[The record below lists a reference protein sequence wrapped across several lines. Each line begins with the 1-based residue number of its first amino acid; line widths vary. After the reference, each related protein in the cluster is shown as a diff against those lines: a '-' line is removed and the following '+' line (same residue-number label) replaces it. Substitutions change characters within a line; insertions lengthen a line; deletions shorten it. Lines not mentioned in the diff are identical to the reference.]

1 MATAPRTPG
10 NWLSRCRT
18 QQISVSFFGKQLSA
32 SMKLSSSPGTEI
44 QNPNGD
50 PNCDAGYPYY
60 QQLNLQELNGYEV
73 HLTRFLAAGQDWSD
87 RIPNWFGSWRL
98 APLGALR
105 ANICWQ
111 VSGAPTA
118 LEYEIDGTDG
128 AGNEISATLSVPF
141 QGPGQSAGA
150 LSASQDSVSINA
162 GASQSATASVTVNV
176 PSGQAWSLSVFPA
189 NQNTSWMVVSP
200 LSGAGPSQVHLVA
213 SAAGLENGVYTATL
227 VFQSVNTIPQFV
239 NVPVTFTIGA
249 SSDVVIAAVANGAS
263 FGKNVAPGM
272 ILSVFGQ
279 NLSPATEAASAV
291 PLPLNL
297 GGVTV
302 TINGVAAPLYFIS
315 PTQLNIQ
322 LPYETAAGTAVMGV
336 NNNGQVASY
345 SFAVQA
351 AAPGIFVGGDGGLA
365 PASSGP
371 PGSSWAFYITGQGDV
386 TPAVET
392 GDPPAND
399 TPVSGLPAPR
409 LPLSLTVGGVPV
421 TPFFVGIPYG
431 LVGATQINFTV
442 PGNVPAGTQP
452 VVVTIGGVDSTPAKF
467 TVTGH

>member
-1 MATAPRTPG
+1 VFNFAGVDASGQP
-10 NWLSRCRT
+10 WT
-18 QQISVSFFGKQLSA
+18 QQISVPFFGKQLSG
-32 SMKLSSSPGTEI
+32 SMKLLSSPGTEI

-60 QQLNLQELNGYEV
+60 QQLNLQELNGYEI
-73 HLTRFLAAGQDWSD
+73 HLTRFLAGGNDFSDQIAG
-87 RIPNWFGSWRL
+87 WFGSWRL
-98 APLGALR
+98 APLGTLQ

-111 VSGAPTA
+111 VDQVPTVFD
-118 LEYEIDGTDG
+118 YEIDGTDD
-128 AGNEISATLSVPF
+128 AGNEITATLTVPF
-141 QGPGQSAGA
+141 QGPGQSAGT
-150 LSASQDSVSINA
+150 LSALQDSISINS
-162 GASQSATASVTVNV
+162 GASQTATASVTVNV

-189 NQNTSWMVVSP
+189 NQNTSWLMVFP
-200 LSGAGPSQVHLVA
+200 LSGTGPSRVNLVA
-213 SAAGLENGVYTATL
+213 SGAGLENGVYTATL

-239 NVPVTFTIGA
+239 NVPVTFTMGA
-249 SSDVVIAAVANGAS
+249 SSGVAIAAVANGAS

-279 NLSPATEAASAV
+279 NLSPATEGASEV
-291 PLPLNL
+291 PLPLDL
-297 GGVTV
+297 GGVSV
-302 TINGVAAPLYFIS
+302 TINGVAAPLYYVS

-322 LPYETAAGTAVMGV
+322 VPYETAAGTAVMGV

-345 SFAVQA
+345 SFAVKA
-351 AAPGIFVGGDGGLA
+351 AAPGIFVAGDGGLA
-365 PASSGP
+365 GGASGR
-371 PGSSWAFYITGQGDV
+371 PGSSWAFFITGQGDV
-386 TPAVET
+386 TPAVGT

-431 LVGATQINFTV
+431 LVGVTQINFTV

-452 VVVTIGGVDSTPAKF
+452 VVVTIGGVDSTPGKF